1 MEEIQHLVEKYNYLF
16 YGLTFLWTFLEGET
30 FVIFAGALSVPGLGG
45 TGNPALVNIYWLI
58 LAAWIGSFCGDQLY
72 FFLGRKFGRRILNRF
87 PKIEGGV
94 QLAIDML
101 HKYHT
106 IFILTYRYM
115 YGVRNFASLGMGMSD
130 LSWPRFAS
138 LNIIAAFLWANSFAW
153 GGYALGYFAA
163 SALGKINFT
172 YILIGVLVFVFG
184 VFALIHWRGKK
195 RFKQKVAQTVK
206 AHTGDPDSV
215 IKHRRPAS
223 EA

>member
-1 MEEIQHLVEKYNYLF
+1 LEEIQHLVEKYNYLF